1 MYRKLTKQIVGAISM
16 VLVITS
22 LAVADRRGG
31 YDDSLTYERGV
42 VIAMDDTGLATVRT
56 DRGVQYQVQDQGWKV
71 GRKVDCTTKDG
82 YTTCDNR
89 AAFLH

>member
-1 MYRKLTKQIVGAISM
+1 MCCTLTKKIVGAISI

-22 LAVADRRGG
+22 IAVASRRGG

-42 VIAMDDTGLATVRT
+42 VIAVDDTGLATVQT
-56 DRGVQYQVQDQGWKV
+56 TRGVQYQVQAPGWKV
-71 GRKVDCTTKDG
+71 GNKVDCSTKDD

-89 AAFLH
+89 PAFLQ